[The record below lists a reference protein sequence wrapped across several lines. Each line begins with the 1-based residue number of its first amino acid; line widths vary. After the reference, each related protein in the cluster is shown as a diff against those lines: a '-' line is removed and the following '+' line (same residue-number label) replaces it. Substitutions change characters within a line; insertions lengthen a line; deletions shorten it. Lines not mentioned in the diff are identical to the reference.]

1 MNLAAAFPAMVV
13 LVVISSAASA
23 QTPENPLKTR
33 AELTNYEETSRYGDV
48 VRFFN
53 QLQQRTSLMRLENFG
68 ASHEGRTLPLAILS
82 EPPIAQPREARD
94 SGKPIV
100 FILANIH
107 AGEVEGKEAAQHL
120 ARRLLTGDL
129 RPLLKK
135 VIILVAPIYNAD
147 GNERI
152 CLTNRVPQNGPIGG
166 VGVREN
172 GQGLDLN
179 RDFIKLEAPESV
191 ALVRLF
197 NAWDPHVTVDLHATD
212 GSYHGYH
219 LTYSIPLNP
228 SLNQNLLDYHR
239 AKLMPALV
247 RAMRA
252 RHNFRTYY
260 YGNFS
265 ESPES
270 SKKTSEPR
278 AWYAFSPQP
287 RVGYNYFGFRNRL
300 SILTEAYSY
309 LDFRRRIEVT
319 EAWVEEILRYSAAH
333 AEEIRR
339 LTRRVDE
346 ETIKEASQGPFR
358 RIGVEY
364 RPKALPKPVEILV
377 GKVTKIRNP
386 NSGQMMTAMLED
398 QVTRVKMLD
407 FGLFEATRTVPT
419 ATAYLFRREKGL
431 QVVLDKLLAHGITVE
446 ELTAAAALEVKIF
459 HIEEVTMKQKVF
471 EGHHEVTLKGSYE
484 NEKVEFPPRTLL
496 VRCAQP
502 LGLLAAYLLE
512 PESDDGLVTWN
523 FLDSFLEKG
532 KVYPIYKLTKEVR
545 LPSKVIQ

>member
-1 MNLAAAFPAMVV
+1 MK
-13 LVVISSAASA
+13 S
-23 QTPENPLKTR
+23 R
-33 AELTNYEETSRYGDV
+33 AELTHYEETSRYDDV

-53 QLQQRTSLMRLENFG
+53 ELQQRTSLMRLENFG
-68 ASHEGRTLPLAILS
+68 DSHQGRALPLAILS
-82 EPPIAQPREARD
+82 DPPIAQPREARD
-94 SGKPIV
+94 SAKPIV
-100 FILANIH
+100 LVVANIH

-120 ARRLLTGDL
+120 ARRLVSGDL

-135 VIILVAPIYNAD
+135 VIILLAPIYNAD

-152 CLTNRVPQNGPIGG
+152 SLTNRVPQNGPIGG

-172 GQGLDLN
+172 AQGLDLN

-191 ALVRLF
+191 ALVRLL
-197 NAWDPHVTVDLHATD
+197 NAWDPHVTVDLHTTD

-228 SLNQNLLDYHR
+228 SLNQKLLDYHR
-239 AKLMPALV
+239 ARLMPALT
-247 RAMRA
+247 RAMRT

-270 SKKTSEPR
+270 AKKTPEPR

-300 SILTEAYSY
+300 SVLTEAYSY
-309 LDFRRRIEVT
+309 LDFRRRVEVT
-319 EAWVEEILRYSAAH
+319 EAWVEEILRYGAAH
-333 AEEIRR
+333 GEEIRR
-339 LTRRVDE
+339 LTHNADE
-346 ETIKEASQGPFR
+346 ETIKETSQGPLR
-358 RIGVEY
+358 RFGVEY
-364 RPKALPKPVEILV
+364 RLKALPKPVEILV

-386 NSGQMMTAMLED
+386 NSGKMMTAMLED
-398 QVTRVKMLD
+398 EVTPVKMLD
-407 FGLFEATRTVPT
+407 YGMFEATRTVPT
-419 ATAYLFRREKGL
+419 AGAYLFQREKGM

-446 ELTAAAALEVKIF
+446 ELTAPATLEVKVF
-459 HIEEVTMKQKVF
+459 RIEDVTKKQKLF
-471 EGHHEVTLKGSYE
+471 EGHHQVILRGNYE
-484 NEKVEFPPRTLL
+484 DQKLELPQGTLL
-496 VRCAQP
+496 VRTTQP
-502 LGLLAAYLLE
+502 LGILAAYLLE
-512 PESDDGLVTWN
+512 PESEDGLVTWN

-545 LPSKVIQ
+545 LSTRIVK

>member
-1 MNLAAAFPAMVV
+1 MK
-13 LVVISSAASA
+13 S
-23 QTPENPLKTR
+23 R
-33 AELTNYEETSRYGDV
+33 AELTNYEETSRYDDV

-68 ASHEGRTLPLAILS
+68 ESHEGRALPLAILS
-82 EPPIAQPREARD
+82 DPPIAQPREARD
-94 SGKPIV
+94 SGKPV
-100 FILANIH
+100 LLVLANIH

-135 VIILVAPIYNAD
+135 LIVLIAPIYNAD

-152 CLTNRVPQNGPIGG
+152 SLTNRVPQNGPIGG

-172 GQGLDLN
+172 AQGLDLN

-197 NAWDPHVTVDLHATD
+197 NAWDPHLTVDLHTTD

-239 AKLMPALV
+239 AKLMPALT
-247 RAMRA
+247 RAMRT

-265 ESPES
+265 ELPES
-270 SKKTSEPR
+270 AAKKLEPR

-309 LDFRRRIEVT
+309 LDFRRRVEVT
-319 EAWVEEILRYSAAH
+319 EAWVEEILRYSASH

-339 LTRRVDE
+339 VTHNADE
-346 ETIKEASQGPFR
+346 ETIKEASRAQLR

-364 RPKALPKPVEILV
+364 RSKALPRPVEILV

-386 NSGQMMTAMLED
+386 NSGKMMTAMVED
-398 QVTRVKMLD
+398 QVTPVKILD
-407 FGLFEATRTVPT
+407 YGMFEATRTVPM
-419 ATAYLFRREKGL
+419 AAAYLFQREKGL
-431 QVVLDKLLAHGITVE
+431 HVVLEKLLAHGITVE
-446 ELTAAAALEVKIF
+446 ELTVPATLEVKVF
-459 HIEEVTMKQKVF
+459 RIEEVRKKQNLF
-471 EGHHEVTLKGSYE
+471 EGHHEVTLKGNYN
-484 NEKVEFPPRTLL
+484 NEKLEFPQGTLL
-496 VRCAQP
+496 VRSAQP

-532 KVYPIYKLTKEVR
+532 KTYPIYKLTNEVR
-545 LPSKVIQ
+545 LSSKVIK